1 MWNRLFLQL
10 SHPVAITTSKEKK
23 WQNWQNC
30 KNSRRASKTALPH
43 QLTIW
48 FFFPKCNKK
57 IKHRG
62 GTTECILSFVNIPV
76 HCNVKV
82 FIWLYPS
89 LPVQLSFILE
99 RSVGS
104 RKRGP
109 VCPELRLLSSTK
121 HSAGIKGECSL
132 GSQVLISP
140 QTDMLLN
147 SLKCQK
153 RWVYLSC
160 WSSWLHMA
168 SWATH
173 LRRWPN
179 RHL

>member
-1 MWNRLFLQL
+1 M
-10 SHPVAITTSKEKK
+10 
-23 WQNWQNC
+23 
-30 KNSRRASKTALPH
+30 
-43 QLTIW
+43 
-48 FFFPKCNKK
+48 
-57 IKHRG
+57 
-62 GTTECILSFVNIPV
+62 
-76 HCNVKV
+76 

-109 VCPELRLLSSTK
+109 VCPEPRLLSSTK
-121 HSAGIKGECSL
+121 HSAGFKGECSL

-168 SWATH
+168 SWASTYMTQQSPTVHH
-173 LRRWPN
+173 LPSGRGVEYVKRITYWIWCWDWWVKQSMVYFSLYLSGEGWLNMRSTPFTLTQLCTVTPARCN
-179 RHL
+179 GSQV